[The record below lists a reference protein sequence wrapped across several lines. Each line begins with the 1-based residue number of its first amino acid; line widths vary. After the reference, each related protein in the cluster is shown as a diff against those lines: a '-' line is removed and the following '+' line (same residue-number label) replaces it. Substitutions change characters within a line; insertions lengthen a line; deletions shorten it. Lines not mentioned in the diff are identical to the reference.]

1 VRRRR
6 LATAA
11 ALAFSTLLVA
21 VTVGVATESA
31 AGGAATPSMDPS
43 RAPARFVARCF
54 SSHTLSDDPIVKPN
68 QPGAS
73 HSHDFFGNKT
83 TNAASTLAS
92 LSKGGTTCINR
103 LDKSG
108 YWVPSLTVNGQ
119 TVLPR
124 VASIYYANAGKPF
137 RTIKTIP
144 RGLKVVAGN
153 ALAIAPQSLQVASW
167 NCGADEES
175 VPLSSAPPTCPEPTL
190 TMHIAFPD
198 CWNGHD
204 LDSPNHQTH
213 LAYHGRRGTCPAGY
227 PVPIPRLRINVHY
240 PTTGGPGVALASV
253 GREIHEEERGHML
266 GGAVDLR
273 LLEGER
279 PLAIE
284 HANHPHPTVAGGH
297 RGRELSP
304 VPLARVHRPQGA
316 ELW

>member
-1 VRRRR
+1 MTPARKTGEDSVHRRR

-11 ALAFSTLLVA
+11 ALGFSTLLIA
-21 VTVGVATESA
+21 VTVAVASEGA
-31 AGGAATPSMDPS
+31 AGGDATSALPPN
-43 RAPARFVARCF
+43 RQPARFVARCMY
-54 SSHTLSDDPIVKPN
+54 SHTLSDDPIVKPN

-83 TNAASTLAS
+83 TNAASTLQS

-108 YWVPSLTVNGQ
+108 YWVPSLTVDGQ

-124 VASIYYANAGKPF
+124 IASIYYANAGKPF

-153 ALAIAPQSLQVASW
+153 AMAIAPQSLRVASW
-167 NCGADEES
+167 NCGADEED

-190 TMHIAFPD
+190 TMHISFPD
-198 CWNGHD
+198 CWNGTD

-213 LAYHGRRGTCPAGY
+213 LAYHGRGGKCPAGY

-240 PTTGGPGVALASV
+240 PSTGGPGVALAS
-253 GREIHEEERGHML
+253 GGQYSGH
-266 GGAVDLR
+266 ADFFNAWNAKELR
-273 LLEGER
+273 RL
-279 PLAIE
+279 
-284 HANHPHPTVAGGH
+284 
-297 RGRELSP
+297 
-304 VPLARVHRPQGA
+304 VHRCINAGRVCTA
-316 ELW
+316 RESM